1 MGEIAATRQVID
13 RLVVALGDQNDE
25 VRRSACSALE
35 KMGEKA
41 ATSQVIDRLVV
52 ALGDLVEGIRGT
64 HMKGA
69 STLLKFW
76 WHAVQWRAD
85 ADATEAAGMQKSNV
99 YDGIDGVSWK
109 IFQLLIQT
117 RDWRWLPIFVECCP
131 KEEIVVMVTGDK
143 VIMHFEWVAEETR
156 IGNWE
161 LLSELRKAFDAFGS
175 KVRNC
180 RPQNSRI
187 PCRKRKLECSRRS
200 ST

>member
-1 MGEIAATRQVID
+1 MGEKAETRQVID

-143 VIMHFEWVAEETR
+143 
-156 IGNWE
+156 
-161 LLSELRKAFDAFGS
+161 
-175 KVRNC
+175 
-180 RPQNSRI
+180 
-187 PCRKRKLECSRRS
+187 
-200 ST
+200 